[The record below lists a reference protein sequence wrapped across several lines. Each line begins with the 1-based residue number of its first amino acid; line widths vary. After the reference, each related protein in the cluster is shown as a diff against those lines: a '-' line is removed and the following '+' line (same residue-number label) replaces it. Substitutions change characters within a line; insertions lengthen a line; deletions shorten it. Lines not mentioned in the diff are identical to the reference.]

1 MMDKY
6 KVWYSDEAG
15 ALYIQTFDRLK
26 KEDVADVMSAVYSEM
41 EGKDQRYVIVDLSR
55 GSSDMVD
62 KEARRAFRESAR
74 PQDFEKVAV
83 FGASP
88 AVRMLAK
95 VILVV
100 TGVWDK
106 TRFFKTESDALAWLK
121 GEK

>member
-1 MMDKY
+1 MMDKFR
-6 KVWYSDEAG
+6 VWYNDEAG
-15 ALYIQTFDRLK
+15 ALYIQTFERLN
-26 KEDVADVMSAVYSEM
+26 KEDVGDVMTAVDREF

-74 PQDFEKVAV
+74 PEDFEKVAV

-95 VILVV
+95 VIFVV
-100 TGVWDK
+100 TGVSNK
-106 TRFFKTESDALAWLK
+106 TRFFKTEADALAWLK
-121 GEK
+121 GE